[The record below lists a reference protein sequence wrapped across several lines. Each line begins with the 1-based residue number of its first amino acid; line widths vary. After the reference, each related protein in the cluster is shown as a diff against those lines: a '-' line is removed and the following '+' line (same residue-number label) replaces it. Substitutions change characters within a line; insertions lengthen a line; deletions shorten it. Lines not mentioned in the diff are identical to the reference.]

1 MRTGRVRSSDSTRQ
15 SVLRCSSQQ
24 TAEASEQPL
33 IQCISRQRI
42 IAKILQFS
50 AWPLHHFV
58 VVVIAFCLAMTI
70 YHAIKN
76 KKLCLTFSFGLL
88 FFGVC
93 WLLLDGA
100 GFLPFSIKFLVKRI
114 RPYHEIDGFVLM
126 MDKIHYRHPSSYSFP
141 SGHTFTAFFLATTIF
156 IRWRKWG
163 YIALPLAFMVGFSR
177 IYLGAHYFSDVLVGG
192 ILGVGVAIANFFICK
207 LIYSRLEKKEKHY
220 AIR

>member
-1 MRTGRVRSSDSTRQ
+1 MDKAISTWLASSLNIVISYISLIFTW
-15 SVLRCSSQQ
+15 L
-24 TAEASEQPL
+24 SE
-33 IQCISRQRI
+33 
-42 IAKILQFS
+42 FG
-50 AWPLHHFV
+50 
-58 VVVIAFCLAMTI
+58 VVVIAFCLTMTI

-88 FFGVC
+88 FFGIC

-163 YIALPLAFMVGFSR
+163 YVALPLAFMVGFSR